1 MDQKTRMES
10 FFGTEFSDE
19 DFVLTEEER
28 MAIADEEAR
37 LEDLKLALKAL
48 RVRSDMS
55 DEEYKRAAR
64 KLTLKFLSGS
74 ENA

>member
-1 MDQKTRMES
+1 MDQKARMES
-10 FFGTEFSDE
+10 FFGTEFDDE
-19 DFVLTEEER
+19 DFIFTEEER

-55 DEEYKRAAR
+55 DEEYQRAAR
-64 KLTLKFLSGS
+64 KLALEFLSR
-74 ENA
+74 EH